1 MKVFEA
7 ALMMIIISYIPVSAI
22 DASLID
28 YGHVIRGERGFV
40 FLETGRTVNVSTTV
54 VEASVFTPNVTTI
67 EVQAS
72 VTSVEAVYSQR
83 QDWTQIAPIIVVLV
97 LIGLTVFSIVR
108 KHRGSASSTKAL
120 S

>member
-1 MKVFEA
+1 MRAYKA
-7 ALMMIIISYIPVSAI
+7 ALILIIITHIYTSAI
-22 DASLID
+22 DASPID
-28 YGHVIRGERGFV
+28 YGNVIMGERESV

-54 VEASVFTPNVTTI
+54 VEASVFTPNVTTV

-83 QDWTQIAPIIVVLV
+83 FDWTQKAPIIIIVI
-97 LIGLTVFSIVR
+97 LIGLTVASIIR
-108 KHRGSASSTKAL
+108 KRKGFTLSTKAL